1 MALNGSIKEFGL
13 TEIFELLFQQQKEG
27 MLTMTREKETVVV
40 LFKEG
45 KIVQADTKDHDEALL
60 KRLDQAAL
68 LTNDQAGIIRYRA
81 AKGKQS
87 IESLLI
93 ELEFIAESEMMRL
106 SKLFTE
112 ECLFGLFHWDSGEY
126 QFEQQ
131 KVTYNSK
138 LITPLETQFFLMEG
152 VRQIDEWP
160 SLLKKIPSRLTIFED
175 ISEPDSEQNS
185 QEAGEETPALSESDD
200 PFASFAELGDKVEKN
215 DPWLLERVAKGQS
228 VQQMIDQ
235 AKMNSFSVYQ
245 GLVALLKEKKIEKIT
260 EDESDSKKQSLPLD
274 KEMVLRSLLATLIV
288 GVAIGLFVI
297 SLPSMQSVAKQTLR
311 PFQEIKEF
319 SKKNEAYFIRYALEL
334 YYLKHHRYPD
344 RLPDLFD
351 ENLFGNKSGI
361 EKSEVLAGWTYHL
374 SPETGGHFQLNRK

>member
-45 KIVQADTKDHDEALL
+45 KIVQADVKGHDEALL
-60 KRLDQAAL
+60 KRLDQATL

-87 IESLLI
+87 LESLLI
-93 ELEFIAESEMMRL
+93 ELEFIAE
-106 SKLFTE
+106 
-112 ECLFGLFHWDSGEY
+112 FHWDSGEY

-131 KVTYNSK
+131 KITYNSK

-175 ISEPDSEQNS
+175 ISEPGSEQEV
-185 QEAGEETPALSESDD
+185 QAGEEAPPVTESDD

-215 DPWLLERVAKGQS
+215 DPWLLEQVASGKS

-235 AKMNSFSVYQ
+235 AKMNSFAVYQ
-245 GLVALLKEKKIEKIT
+245 GLSELLKEKKIEKIS
-260 EDESDSKKQSLPLD
+260 EEESESKRQSIPLD
-274 KEMVLRSLLATLIV
+274 RETVFRGLLAVLIA
-288 GVAIGLFVI
+288 GIAIGLFVI
-297 SLPSMQSVAKQTLR
+297 SLPSMQSVAKQTLK
-311 PFQEIKEF
+311 PFQEIKQF

-344 RLPDLFD
+344 KLPDLFN
-351 ENLFGNKSGI
+351 EKRFGNKSRI
-361 EKSEVLAGWTYHL
+361 RESEILAGWSYQL
-374 SPETGGHFQLNRK
+374 RSEKGDHFQLNRK